1 MTSLEIREIKPGD
14 SEWPARL
21 SDLGDK
27 APERLFVRGIDI
39 TGLFDKSVSIVGAR
53 AATSYGEHV
62 AMEFASELSTR
73 GFTIV
78 SGAAYGIDGA
88 AHRAAVAAGGKTIA
102 FLAGS
107 VDRMYP
113 AGHAHLGERIMQRG
127 ALISENPPGSEPT
140 KYRFLE
146 RNRLIAA
153 ASQGSVIVEAGWRS
167 GSLNEAGH
175 AVNLGRPLG
184 AVPGPVTSAASMG
197 SHRLIREEGAVCIT
211 STDDIVNMLLCPRH
225 GGAWGDDVTCQE
237 CTDLNGEPRSRRK
250 KDGQS

>member
-1 MTSLEIREIKPGD
+1 MTALDIREIKPGD

-27 APERLFVRGIDI
+27 APERLFVRGLDI
-39 TGLFDKSVSIVGAR
+39 TGWFDKSVSIVGAR

-62 AMEFASELSTR
+62 AMELANDLSVR

-88 AHRAAVAAGGKTIA
+88 AHRATVVSGGRTIA

-107 VDRMYP
+107 VNRMYP
-113 AGHAHLGERIMQRG
+113 AGHMQLGERIMQHG

-140 KYRFLE
+140 KHRFLE

-153 ASQGSVIVEAGWRS
+153 VSQGSVVIEAGWRS

-175 AVNLGRPLG
+175 AERLGRPLG
-184 AVPGPVTSAASMG
+184 AVPGPITSPASAG
-197 SHRLIREEGAVCIT
+197 SHRLIREFGATCIT
-211 STDDIVNMLLCPRH
+211 SVDDIVAMLN
-225 GGAWGDDVTCQE
+225 TTTKE
-237 CTDLNGEPRSRRK
+237 NKS
-250 KDGQS
+250 